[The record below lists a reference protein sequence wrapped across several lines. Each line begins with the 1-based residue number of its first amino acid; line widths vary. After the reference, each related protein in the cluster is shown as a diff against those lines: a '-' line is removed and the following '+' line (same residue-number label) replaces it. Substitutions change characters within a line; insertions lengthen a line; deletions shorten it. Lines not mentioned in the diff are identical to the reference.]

1 MAYNIYKNNLL
12 KLNYKRENVLIQLC
26 NWLVFDSYGKYILF
40 HNNYVIK
47 LITYNF
53 FFFFLMTPLRS
64 GQIVFYIILS

>member
-53 FFFFLMTPLRS
+53 FFFF
-64 GQIVFYIILS
+64 